1 MSRYLFKF
9 CFVHLN
15 STLQMSGYAEGSKW
29 AGMGG
34 ITLNDRFIRLRVNV
48 VSECFMRGNDS
59 VT

>member
-15 STLQMSGYAEGSKW
+15 STLQMSGCAEGSKW

-34 ITLNDRFIRLRVNV
+34 ITLNDRLIKTHLGKDGRAV
-48 VSECFMRGNDS
+48 
-59 VT
+59 